1 MKKLLL
7 SLAALAMIAVGCEKN
22 EGPNVIESNKKSV
35 DITIVNGVQATKA
48 VAEVK
53 PTPVGGAGAIQDKE
67 DAQAAASTTEL
78 TVLFANAAGNVVEA
92 YPFAEAKAVEN
103 EDGKWNYRFHGVHE
117 SVTQVAVVRN
127 NAKDFVGTN
136 LSVYANAAAEEV
148 IIADLSALSLYGSSD
163 IDWDGETTCTVTDT
177 KHNTEYTYN
186 LYTAQVNVV
195 PTLARVEITGISC
208 TDLGETTFKASTDP
222 TVTGGFDELALQRIA
237 FGEKEAYYY
246 TFTDND
252 ILKGVYKDENE
263 ADRTTTKRDLVP
275 YNPGENK
282 VIAWNIAPSVAYPS
296 DNVPMTL
303 YVEASAYDYDVNTAD
318 KTLTINGLTSLT
330 GATEFERSKIYRLAI
345 NFKESNLDESNE
357 AICVD
362 VTVKI
367 ANWVIVEVKPEFAT
381 NPVVPAE

>member
-48 VAEVK
+48 VAEVT
-53 PTPVGGAGAIQDKE
+53 PTPVGGAGAIQDRE
-67 DAQAAASTTEL
+67 DKQAAASTTEL

-92 YPFAEAKAVEN
+92 HSFAEAKPVEN
-103 EDGKWNYRFHGVHE
+103 ETEAGKWNYRFHGVHE

-127 NAKDFVGTN
+127 NAKEFVGTN

-148 IIADLSALSLYGSSD
+148 IVADLSALNLYGSSD
-163 IDWDGETTCTVTDT
+163 IAWDGKTTCTVPDAA
-177 KHNTEYTYN
+177 HNVEYTYN
-186 LYTAQVNVV
+186 LYTAQVDVI

-222 TVTGGFDELALQRIA
+222 TVTGGFDELALQKIT
-237 FGEKEAYYY
+237 FGEDEAYYY
-246 TFTDND
+246 TFTAND

-263 ADRTTTKRDLVP
+263 ADRTTKRDLVP
-275 YNPGENK
+275 YNPGENQ

-303 YVEASAYDYDVNTAD
+303 YVKASAYDYDVNTED
-318 KTLTINGLTSLT
+318 KTLTINGLT
-330 GATEFERSKIYRLAI
+330 GATKFERSKIYRLAI

-367 ANWVIVEVKPEFAT
+367 ADWVIVEVNPEFAT